1 MSLPPRTTRPH
12 SNHGLATFAAVVLL
26 PVLLALPASALG
38 VPAAVDQYREQPPP
52 AGPGGFPDSGG
63 GLPAR
68 GGDSDSGTAPG
79 GGGTAPGGGPGGG
92 AGPAPGTPRPDA
104 IAALGGASEAGEAG
118 GSTLPLTGYRVT
130 PFVLWIVAT
139 VFLLLLARVGW
150 IAFSRLR
157 PGPASGTR

>member
-12 SNHGLATFAAVVLL
+12 SNHGPATFAAVVLL
-26 PVLLALPASALG
+26 PVLLALPAPALA

-63 GLPAR
+63 GQSAR
-68 GGDSDSGTAPG
+68 SGGSDSGTAPA
-79 GGGTAPGGGPGGG
+79 GGGTASGSGPGGDAG
-92 AGPAPGTPRPDA
+92 AAPGSAGPDA
-104 IAALGGASEAGEAG
+104 IALGGASEAGEPG

-130 PFVLWIVAT
+130 PFVLWIVVA
-139 VFLLLLARVGW
+139 VVLLLLARVGW

-157 PGPASGTR
+157 PGPASGTH